1 MAFSVS
7 PSVIV
12 REVDASQVVPAIAT
26 PPAAIAGV
34 FGWGPTDETIL
45 ITSENQLVDRYHKPT
60 DSNYETWFTAS
71 DYLAY
76 SNALYVRRAETTG
89 SAKADGDTIVLFD
102 ADTAYA
108 NTSAN
113 GYVEGV
119 TPGSIGTVDSANSTY
134 GAFEAKYV
142 GALGN
147 AIDVAYVKAGAYEAD
162 IFDAGDIENQTVLF
176 GGTGTPASQVT
187 QEIGFAT
194 QTTTFQS
201 VATNITDLSDGDLVT
216 IGNDSV
222 GYQNLVVSSF
232 TKQIIGSNGSV
243 LTGDDASNT
252 ALFGTYQ
259 YTINFEK
266 KYTLAETEL
275 NKLSMKRKWK
285 HASLFG
291 KAPDTNNYH
300 IAVID
305 RTGDVSGDAGTVL
318 EKFENISTTA
328 GATLSDGRTN
338 YYETVIENL
347 SSWVNVANTAAFL
360 AGTSEYESMSN
371 GADGTAE
378 GSASFGPTALAYDSF
393 ASANEID
400 ISFVLQGKGDD
411 NGQIANY
418 IIGNIADSRRDCVA
432 FVSPSKEAVVDELKT
447 NTKLTNV
454 IEYRNKLTS
463 SSYMVLDSGY
473 KYRYDKY
480 NDVYRWTPLNGD
492 MAGLCSRVQPFESPA
507 GYRKGVIKNVIKL
520 AFNPNKDQRDQL
532 YSSDVNPVISQVGQG
547 ILLFGDKTGQGFASA
562 FDRINVRRLF
572 IAVEKSIAT
581 AAQSFLF
588 ELNDEFTQTQFRNIV
603 EPFLREIQGRRGIID
618 FRVVSDETVNTP
630 QVIDSNMFKASI
642 FIKPARSINVIEL
655 TFVATRSGVEFDE
668 IVGQLT

>member
-7 PSVIV
+7 PSVII

-34 FGWGPTDETIL
+34 FRWGPTDEPIL
-45 ITSENQLVDRYHKPT
+45 ITSENQLVDRFGKPG
-60 DSNYETWFTAS
+60 DNNYETWFTAA

-76 SNALYVRRAETTG
+76 SNALYVARANTVG
-89 SAKADGDTIVLFD
+89 SATADSYDIVLFP
-102 ADTAYA
+102 A
-108 NTSAN
+108 NTIIAN
-113 GYVEGV
+113 TDV
-119 TPGSIGTVDSANSTY
+119 SGTVDTANSTF
-134 GAFEAKYV
+134 GAFQAKYP
-142 GALGN
+142 GELGN
-147 AIDVAYVKAGAYEAD
+147 SIDVAYVKG
-162 IFDAGDIENQTVLF
+162 NN
-176 GGTGTPASQVT
+176 
-187 QEIGFAT
+187 
-194 QTTTFQS
+194 FQS
-201 VATNITDLSDGDLVT
+201 VAIEVGDIANQTVIFGGSPSVQVIEFASSNTNFQVVPDERITEISSGDTVT

-222 GYQNLVVSSF
+222 GYQNLLVTSFVEQVV
-232 TKQIIGSNGSV
+232 GANGSI
-243 LTGDDASNT
+243 LTGPDASNT
-252 ALFGTYQ
+252 ALIGAYEYDMSFAS
-259 YTINFEK
+259 
-266 KYTLAETEL
+266 KYTLAESAL
-275 NKLSMKRKWK
+275 NKLSIVRKWQY
-285 HASLFG
+285 ADLFG

-300 IAVID
+300 VAVID
-305 RTGDVSGDAGTVL
+305 RAGSVSGVAGTVL
-318 EKFENISTTA
+318 ERFDNISTTP

-338 YYETVIENL
+338 YYNDVLTNL
-347 SSWVNVANTAAFL
+347 SAWVNVANTAHFESQ
-360 AGTSEYESMSN
+360 TSTYETLSGGS
-371 GADGTAE
+371 DGTAE
-378 GSASFGPTALAYDSF
+378 GIASFGSTAF
-393 ASANEID
+393 ALDTFRNGNEID
-400 ISFVLQGKGDD
+400 ISFILQGKGDD
-411 NGQIANY
+411 SGQIANY
-418 IIGNIADSRRDCVA
+418 IITNIADTRRDCVA

-447 NTKLTNV
+447 NTKMTNV
-454 IEYRNKLTS
+454 IAYRNRLQS
-463 SSYMVLDSGY
+463 SSYMVMDSGY

-480 NDVYRWTPLNGD
+480 NDKYRWTPLNGD
-492 MAGLCSRVQPFESPA
+492 MAGLCSRVQVFESPA

-520 AFNPNKDQRDQL
+520 AFNPNKAQRDQL

-581 AAQSFLF
+581 AAQAFLF

-618 FRVVSDETVNTP
+618 FRVVSDATVNTP

>member
-60 DSNYETWFTAS
+60 DSNYETWFTAA

-76 SNALYVRRAETTG
+76 SNALYVRRAATNG
-89 SAKADGDTIVLFD
+89 SAAADGDTIVLFD

-147 AIDVAYVKAGAYEAD
+147 SIDVAYVKAGAYEAD

-176 GGTGTPASQVT
+176 GGDGTPASQVT
-187 QEIGFAT
+187 QEIGFAE

-201 VATNITDLSDGDLVT
+201 VATNITDLGDGDLVT

-232 TKQIIGSNGSV
+232 TKQIIGANGSV

-259 YTINFEK
+259 YTINFER

-285 HASLFG
+285 HANLFG
-291 KAPDTNNYH
+291 RAPDANNYH
-300 IAVID
+300 VAVID
-305 RTGDVSGDAGTVL
+305 RSGDISGEAGTVL

-347 SSWVNVANTAAFL
+347 SSWVNVANTVAFL

-378 GSASFGPTALAYDSF
+378 GSASFGPTALAYDNF

-572 IAVEKSIAT
+572 IAIEKSIAT